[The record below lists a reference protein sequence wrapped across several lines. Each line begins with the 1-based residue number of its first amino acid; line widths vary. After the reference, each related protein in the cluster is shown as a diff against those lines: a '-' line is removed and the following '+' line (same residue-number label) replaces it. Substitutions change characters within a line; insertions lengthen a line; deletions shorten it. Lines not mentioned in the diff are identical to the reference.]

1 MLSYMTALVDVDGG
15 QRLLEPPTRNL
26 GLKCFD
32 DWLAVFQA
40 ATVSL
45 SVRAD
50 VEVKPL
56 LLVDRAIWRSRNVLE
71 DLCLDLVDVFE
82 RDVCEVQSP
91 TCDGVRSSLDARL
104 VGLGL
109 RVGGPGEVDD
119 AAPAGSAKLKSALNG
134 RGFASRELSGRFRG
148 VEEDVALVRGCCSS
162 DQGG

>member
-1 MLSYMTALVDVDGG
+1 MLPYMAALINVDGR
-15 QRLLEPPTRNL
+15 QRLLESPTSNL

-50 VEVKPL
+50 IEVKPL
-56 LLVDRAIWRSRNVLE
+56 FLVDRAIRRRRDALE
-71 DLCLDLVDVFE
+71 DLRLDVVDVFE

-91 TCDGVRSSLDARL
+91 TCNGVRSSLDARL

-119 AAPAGSAKLKSALNG
+119 AAPAGSAKLESALNR
-134 RGFASRELSGRFRG
+134 RGFAGRELSGRFGG
-148 VEEDVALVRGCCSS
+148 VEEDVALVRGCCSG